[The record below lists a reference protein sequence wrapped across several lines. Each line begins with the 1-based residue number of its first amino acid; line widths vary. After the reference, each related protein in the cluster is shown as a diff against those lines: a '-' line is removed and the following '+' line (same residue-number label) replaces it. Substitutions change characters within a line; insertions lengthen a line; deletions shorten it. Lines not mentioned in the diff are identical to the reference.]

1 MDASTLAASALA
13 IANET
18 SQSAAVQELLQERE
32 RLAMDRE
39 ALRCFVVERHYIQAP
54 RGVVDPIWTWK
65 DAFECQADRLQ
76 QSRDNNLFMATMMR
90 QNLGTMEETL
100 HNMEVELEDTM
111 STSISLSELQTGAIA
126 ETRARNGRGGNGA
139 RSRSR
144 RR

>member
-32 RLAMDRE
+32 HLAMEKED
-39 ALRCFVVERHYIQAP
+39 LRSFVCQRYYIRAP
-54 RGVVDPIWTWK
+54 TGSVDPIWTWK
-65 DAFECQADRLQ
+65 DAFECQADHLER
-76 QSRDNNLFMATMMR
+76 SRENTLFMARMMR
-90 QNLGTMEETL
+90 QNLDNMEGNL
-100 HNMEVELEDTM
+100 HNMEGELDDMM
-111 STSISLSELQTGAIA
+111 STSIELNELQTGAIA